1 VSTADIAKDYLLY
14 FILPLWIAAG
24 TADWF
29 CHRHA
34 RIEANAGQKES
45 LIHLIMLGEAGIAIL
60 AGLHFTVNSAVI
72 LLMLFA
78 WALHEVTAMW
88 DLLYANSAREV
99 NAIEQRVHDFLGVIP
114 LLALSFILVIHWGQF
129 LAIFHLGDESADW
142 SFTPR
147 SLAVSPVYFWGL
159 MAVMVLNVLMYLEE
173 LLRGLRFRPS
183 RRLYKTGS

>member
-24 TADWF
+24 IADWF

-34 RIEANAGQKES
+34 RIETNAGAKES

-60 AGLHFTVNSAVI
+60 AGLHFTVNGAII
-72 LLMLFA
+72 LLMLVA
-78 WALHEVTAMW
+78 WALHEATAMW
-88 DLLYANSAREV
+88 DLTYANSAREV

-129 LAIFHLGDESADW
+129 LAIFRLGDEPADW
-142 SFTPR
+142 SLTAR
-147 SLAVSPVYFWGL
+147 SLDVSPVYFWGL
-159 MAVMVLNVLMYLEE
+159 MAVMGLNFLMYVEE
-173 LLRGLRFRPS
+173 LVRGLRYRSS
-183 RRLYKTGS
+183 RRLYTSAS